1 MAHTGACQARVSIGR
16 MAQIDPTAPYH
27 TDRKHAT
34 RNMHQ
39 VRAELNTR
47 GVAGVENHVTRR
59 LRESAVAYGGKDC
72 HIGVREVDF
81 RNAIREAGVPLT
93 ESDTRR
99 IFEHFE
105 VRTASRTL
113 PKNWI

>member
-1 MAHTGACQARVSIGR
+1 M
-16 MAQIDPTAPYH
+16 
-27 TDRKHAT
+27 
-34 RNMHQ
+34 
-39 VRAELNTR
+39 
-47 GVAGVENHVTRR
+47 ENHLTRR

-105 VRTASRTL
+105 VRTASHTL
-113 PKNWI
+113 PKNWFKKVMQIFDKATPVNSHSAIP